1 MIFYRRRVTIKMK
14 TQKFTK
20 KFHALVI
27 TFVMLITQLVAVLPA
42 SAANSI
48 LPVAQYVTQNG
59 SATGG
64 AGGNSATYNG
74 TVKLKIPMSKVLEPN
89 ETEMANAAAN
99 GLYPHGREGKDKIAY
114 IEYNVTFPEDVNI
127 GNISV
132 ANSVSYINGNKII
145 KTVNGRTVNFKLY
158 LNDVNWAGIY
168 NAYLA
173 DKMNPNAHTVDIS
186 IPYSVTAN
194 DKAAAARM
202 EGENIVG
209 KGDFSFYPSG
219 FGASWGFGLETYNT
233 DVANVRFAQNLTQF
247 FPQDL
252 TTTGDLEGDILVG
265 NETEHNAVYEA
276 QKNDTID
283 FTGSLNVKPI
293 KDELSRL
300 EKQFSDAV
308 NAGIKVENIDTT
320 FNTSIELPAGM
331 KFKDA
336 NPTVKLVGA
345 NDKFEITDSSLN
357 GNKVD
362 VTIKLKNA
370 NDIRN
375 YNDLKKAISA
385 VDDNLKVVV
394 KGAQF
399 TAEATPGTNY
409 TVVGKVGG
417 NFRAKATNTVSNKV
431 INFNY
436 VWNGKQSAAGA
447 DAINTTDLSKI
458 SFTLKY
464 KNPKPI
470 DVTDERDLEG
480 DILIGNETEHNQ
492 IYETGRT
499 DRHEITGLLKVKP
512 IKDQM
517 TQIEK
522 HYNNPA
528 ANQISLDAVDT
539 TFTASLELPNEMT
552 FGTDTPNATLE
563 GANNVFKITKVTRT
577 GNKVVVTIKLIKTY
591 TNYKDFAR
599 DIRSVS
605 DDLKVKVGGVKFT
618 NDAVVNTNYT
628 MKGEVGGLF
637 KAKATHITTGNV
649 VNFNLKWN
657 GKQSADGAD
666 AIAPTDLS
674 KITFTMKYKAP
685 DPINSNYVGNLEGDI
700 LIGNE
705 TEHTQVY
712 ASHKNAKHEFTG
724 LLVVKPIKDT
734 LTQLEN
740 KFGVNAVSQIKLNDV
755 DTTFTATLEL
765 PAGMKWSPNSSNATL
780 EGSNGIF
787 KITDSVIVGNK
798 ITVRMKLIKTY
809 DNYRDLANDI
819 RSVEDNLKVKVPGV
833 VFTDDSNANTNYTV
847 KGKVGGV
854 FSAKATHVTTGQVV
868 NFNYKWNGKQN
879 VDGADAIAPTDLSKI
894 TFTLKYAPE
903 TTPVTPIKPKKPDK
917 LNKVVKTGDATDIL
931 FYMLII
937 CGAVAGIAGA
947 TGFRKREER

>member
-27 TFVMLITQLVAVLPA
+27 AFVMLVTQLVAVLPA

-48 LPVAQYVTQNG
+48 LPVAQYVTQTG
-59 SATGG
+59 STTGG
-64 AGGNSATYNG
+64 ADGNSATYNG

-89 ETEMANAAAN
+89 ESEMANAAAN
-99 GLYPHGREGKDKIAY
+99 GLYPHGREGKNKIAY

-158 LNDVNWAGIY
+158 LNDVNWQSIY

-173 DKMNPNAHTVDIS
+173 DKANPDAHTVDIT

-202 EGENIVG
+202 EGEKIVG

-219 FGASWGFGLETYNT
+219 FGAAFGFGLQTFNT
-233 DVANVRFAQNLTQF
+233 DVANVGFTSNLVQH

-252 TTTGDLEGDILVG
+252 TTTGNLEGDILVG

-345 NDKFEITDSSLN
+345 NDKFEITNSSLN

-375 YNDLKKAISA
+375 YNDLKKAIYA

-399 TAEATPGTNY
+399 AAESTPDTNY

-464 KNPKPI
+464 KNPKPM

-499 DRHEITGLLKVKP
+499 DIHEITGLLKVKP

-577 GNKVVVTIKLIKTY
+577 GNKVVVTIKLVKTY

-712 ASHKNAKHEFTG
+712 ASHKNANHEFTG

-809 DNYRDLANDI
+809 DNYRELANDI

-868 NFNYKWNGKQN
+868 NFNYKWNGKQSA
-879 VDGADAIAPTDLSKI
+879 DGADAIAPTDLSKI

-917 LNKVVKTGDATDIL
+917 LNKVVKTGDATDIM
-931 FYMLII
+931 FYMLIM
-937 CGAVAGIAGA
+937 CGAVAGVAGA

>member
-1 MIFYRRRVTIKMK
+1 
-14 TQKFTK
+14 
-20 KFHALVI
+20 
-27 TFVMLITQLVAVLPA
+27 MLITQLVAVLPA

-48 LPVAQYVTQNG
+48 LPVAQYVTQTG
-59 SATGG
+59 STTGG
-64 AGGNSATYNG
+64 ADGNSATYNG

-89 ETEMANAAAN
+89 ESEMANAAAN
-99 GLYPHGREGKDKIAY
+99 NLYPHGREGKNKIAY

-158 LNDVNWAGIY
+158 LNDVNWQGIY

-173 DKMNPNAHTVDIS
+173 DKANPNAHTVDIT

-202 EGENIVG
+202 EGEKIVG

-219 FGASWGFGLETYNT
+219 FGAAFGFGLQTFNT
-233 DVANVRFAQNLTQF
+233 DVANVGFTSNLVQH

-252 TTTGDLEGDILVG
+252 TTTGNLEGDILVG

-345 NDKFEITDSSLN
+345 NDKFEITNSSLN

-370 NDIRN
+370 NNIRN
-375 YNDLKKAISA
+375 YNDLKKAIYA

-399 TAEATPGTNY
+399 TAEATPDTNY

-447 DAINTTDLSKI
+447 DAINTADLSKI

-499 DRHEITGLLKVKP
+499 DIHEITGLLKVKP

-577 GNKVVVTIKLIKTY
+577 GNKVVVTIKLVKTY

-618 NDAVVNTNYT
+618 NDAVVNKNYT

-637 KAKATHITTGNV
+637 KAKATHITTGKV

-666 AIAPTDLS
+666 ATAPTDLS

-685 DPINSNYVGNLEGDI
+685 DPINSNYVGDLEGDI

-740 KFGVNAVSQIKLNDV
+740 KFGVNAVNQIKLNDV

-809 DNYRDLANDI
+809 DNYRDLAKDI

-868 NFNYKWNGKQN
+868 NFNYKWNGKQSA
-879 VDGADAIAPTDLSKI
+879 DGADAIAPTDLSKI

-917 LNKVVKTGDATDIL
+917 LNKVVKTSDATDIM
-931 FYMLII
+931 FYMLIM
-937 CGAVAGIAGA
+937 CGAVAGVAGA